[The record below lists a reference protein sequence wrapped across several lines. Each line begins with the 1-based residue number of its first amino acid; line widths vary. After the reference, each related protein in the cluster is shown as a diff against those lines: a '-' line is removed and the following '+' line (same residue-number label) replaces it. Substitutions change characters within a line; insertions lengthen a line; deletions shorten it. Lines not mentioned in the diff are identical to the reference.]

1 LELQRAIVFL
11 PSRLKANINKEN
23 KDGKKLENIMLSN
36 KEWKT
41 LVKVVKVLD
50 PFKEITSILSGQSYV
65 TLSLVYPFIKRLVE
79 ILKEGLKDYDDKTVD
94 ENDIEIVELFDLLN
108 DNENNIDFVEV
119 QDVFEVVVYE
129 ANQSRGQKTK
139 ININQS
145 VKTKDIIHLLK
156 ESFLY

>member
-1 LELQRAIVFL
+1 
-11 PSRLKANINKEN
+11 
-23 KDGKKLENIMLSN
+23 
-36 KEWKT
+36 
-41 LVKVVKVLD
+41 
-50 PFKEITSILSGQSYV
+50 
-65 TLSLVYPFIKRLVE
+65 LSLVYPFIKRLVE

-94 ENDIEIVELFDLLN
+94 KNDIETVKLFDLLN

-145 VKTKDIIHLLK
+145 VETKDIIHLLK

>member
-1 LELQRAIVFL
+1 ME
-11 PSRLKANINKEN
+11 
-23 KDGKKLENIMLSN
+23 
-36 KEWKT
+36 
-41 LVKVVKVLD
+41 
-50 PFKEITSILSGQSYV
+50 
-65 TLSLVYPFIKRLVE
+65 
-79 ILKEGLKDYDDKTVD
+79 DYDDKTVD

-129 ANQSRGQKTK
+129 ANQSRGQNTK

-156 ESFLY
+156 ESLLY

>member
-1 LELQRAIVFL
+1 
-11 PSRLKANINKEN
+11 
-23 KDGKKLENIMLSN
+23 M
-36 KEWKT
+36 
-41 LVKVVKVLD
+41 
-50 PFKEITSILSGQSYV
+50 
-65 TLSLVYPFIKRLVE
+65 SLVYPFIKRLVE

-94 ENDIEIVELFDLLN
+94 KNDIETVKLFDLLN

-145 VKTKDIIHLLK
+145 VETKDIIHLLK

>member
-1 LELQRAIVFL
+1 ME
-11 PSRLKANINKEN
+11 
-23 KDGKKLENIMLSN
+23 
-36 KEWKT
+36 
-41 LVKVVKVLD
+41 
-50 PFKEITSILSGQSYV
+50 
-65 TLSLVYPFIKRLVE
+65 
-79 ILKEGLKDYDDKTVD
+79 DYDDKTVD

-108 DNENNIDFVEV
+108 NNENNIDFVEV

-156 ESFLY
+156 ESLLY

>member
-1 LELQRAIVFL
+1 
-11 PSRLKANINKEN
+11 
-23 KDGKKLENIMLSN
+23 
-36 KEWKT
+36 
-41 LVKVVKVLD
+41 
-50 PFKEITSILSGQSYV
+50 
-65 TLSLVYPFIKRLVE
+65 LSLIYPFIKRLIK
-79 ILKEGLKDYDDKTVD
+79 ILKESLEDYDDKTID
-94 ENDIEIVELFDLLN
+94 ENDIKTVELFDLLN

-156 ESFLY
+156 ESLLY